1 MKEHDYAI
9 AEMADTAQEEL
20 ANALAESQR
29 NSRYAILIVLCL
41 VHHYC
46 AINRTLSEYHELY
59 ELQRKRLE
67 AQVGM

>member
-20 ANALAESQR
+20 ANALADSQR
-29 NSRYAILIVLCL
+29 SSRYAI
-41 VHHYC
+41 
-46 AINRTLSEYHELY
+46 INCSMFSKSIIRTLSEYHELY

-67 AQVGM
+67 AQVGA